1 MKRPRVT
8 AGPFSFSDYS
18 LNMRVIGLTGGIGC
32 GKSLAAQY
40 FAELGAL
47 VIDADQL
54 ARAAIERGSDGFDE
68 VVALF
73 GDSVLKDGNID
84 RRALGELIF
93 KDPKAKAQL
102 ENIIHP
108 FVRKEFEGAVATLK
122 GDQVLVYEIPLLV
135 ETKAHERFDVVITVE
150 SEMENRIARLRG
162 RGMHISEIE
171 GRIAAQATREQRIEV
186 ADFLIENDG
195 SEDELLRQVENV
207 WDSLHDNK

>member
-1 MKRPRVT
+1 
-8 AGPFSFSDYS
+8 
-18 LNMRVIGLTGGIGC
+18 MRVIGLTGGIGC
-32 GKSLAAQY
+32 GKSLAAQF

-54 ARAAIERGSDGFDE
+54 ARTAIERGSDGFDE

-73 GDSVLKDGNID
+73 GDSILKDGNID
-84 RRALGELIF
+84 RRALGDLIF
-93 KDPKAKAQL
+93 KDPIAKTQL

-108 FVRKEFEGAVATLK
+108 FVRREFEGAVASLK

-150 SEMENRIARLRG
+150 SEMENRVARLRG

-195 SEDELLRQVENV
+195 SEDELLRQVENI